1 MVGLFY
7 PVSQG
12 KMQEMFRYIALFLG
26 LIVLPVASF
35 ADGSV
40 APRPLS
46 GAFEAAARS
55 DWAMADL
62 LASKA
67 GPEAQVLMQWVKLRA
82 GEGSAEE
89 AMSFVRRYPH
99 WPGLARLAQMSEAVV
114 SEAGVAE
121 RITFFRAYPPQS
133 NRGVLSYATALMAV
147 GERGEAEA
155 SLVMAWRSYDM
166 DGALQAEY
174 LENHAELL
182 APHHEARL
190 DMALWRGLS
199 DDVSR
204 MLPLVSAEQRALAE
218 ARQGLRAGAAD
229 PAALIEAV
237 PAALRGHPG
246 LGYEEFL
253 WTYHR
258 GTKDEAV
265 AKILAS
271 SVAENLGEPLRWAGW
286 RRSLVRQLM
295 REGDAQVAYQ
305 LATNHGL
312 HDGGAYA
319 DLEWLAGYLALRKL
333 GNAAQAL
340 VHFERMKETVGSP
353 ISLGRAGFWKG
364 EALQKMG
371 RTDEALAAY
380 RAGAEHQ
387 TSFYGLLAAE
397 RAKTGSDMALK
408 GAEYFPAWQ
417 EAAFYKSDLARIAE
431 LAVKN
436 DMLSLAEQ
444 FILAMAEEAD
454 RVTIGQL
461 GNFAIDLGAPHL
473 AVMLGK
479 EAAGRG
485 IVLPAHYYA
494 LHPMRKMNLPVPME
508 MALAIARR
516 ESEFDPSVAS
526 GVGALGLMQ
535 VMPATAKEVAEGLGI
550 DYDRDRVLND
560 WSYNAT
566 LGAAYLAA
574 LAARYDGNV
583 VMMSAAYNAGP
594 SRPDRWMSERGDP
607 RQGEMDVIDWIEAIP
622 FNETRN
628 YVMRVAESLPV
639 YRARLGK
646 AAHPVPFSEELVGTT
661 VRSGN

>member
-1 MVGLFY
+1 
-7 PVSQG
+7 
-12 KMQEMFRYIALFLG
+12 
-26 LIVLPVASF
+26 
-35 ADGSV
+35 
-40 APRPLS
+40 
-46 GAFEAAARS
+46 
-55 DWAMADL
+55 MADL

-67 GPEAQVLMQWVKLRA
+67 APEAQVLMQWVKLRA
-82 GEGSAEE
+82 GKGSAEE
-89 AMSFVRRYPH
+89 AMSFVRDYPH
-99 WPGLARLAQMSEAVV
+99 WPGLARLAQMSEGA
-114 SEAGVAE
+114 VAE
-121 RITFFRAYPPQS
+121 ASGAERVAFFRAYPPQS
-133 NRGVLSYATALMAV
+133 NRGVLSYAEALIAA
-147 GERGEAEA
+147 GELGEADA
-155 SLVMAWRSYDM
+155 TLVMAWRSYDM

-174 LENHAELL
+174 LENYADLL

-204 MLPLVSAEQRALAE
+204 MLPLVSADQRALAE

-229 PAALIEAV
+229 PAALLAAV
-237 PAALRGHPG
+237 PEELRGHSG
-246 LGYEEFL
+246 LAYEAFL

-258 GTKDEAV
+258 GTQAEAV
-265 AKILAS
+265 EKMLAS

-295 REGDAQVAYQ
+295 REGDAKTAYA
-305 LATNHGL
+305 LAVNHGL
-312 HDGGAYA
+312 HDGNAYA
-319 DLEWLAGYLALRKL
+319 DLEWLAGYIALRQLGDAELAL
-333 GNAAQAL
+333 G
-340 VHFERMKETVGSP
+340 HFERMKETVESP

-364 EALQKMG
+364 EALAKLG
-371 RTDEALAAY
+371 RAEDALLAY
-380 RAGAEHQ
+380 RAGALHQ

-397 RAKTGSDMALK
+397 RAETGSDIALK

-417 EAAFYKSDLARIAE
+417 QAAFAKSDLARIVE

-436 DMLSLAEQ
+436 NMLSLAEQ
-444 FILAMAEEAD
+444 FILAMAAEAD
-454 RVTIGQL
+454 RSTLGQL
-461 GNFAIDLGAPHL
+461 GNFAADLGAPHL

-479 EAAGRG
+479 DAAGRG

-494 LHPMRKMNLPVPME
+494 LHPMKEMSLPVPME

-535 VMPATAKEVAEGLGI
+535 VMPATAKEVAEGLNI
-550 DYDRDRVLND
+550 EYDRDSVLND
-560 WSYNAT
+560 WTYNAT
-566 LGAAYLAA
+566 LGAAYLAT
-574 LAARYDGNV
+574 LSERYDGNV

-607 RQGEMDVIDWIEAIP
+607 RMGEMDVIDWIEAIP

-661 VRSGN
+661 LRVSN

>member
-1 MVGLFY
+1 
-7 PVSQG
+7 
-12 KMQEMFRYIALFLG
+12 MQEMFRYIALFVG
-26 LIVLPVASF
+26 LALLPSASL
-35 ADGSV
+35 ADKLA

-46 GAFEAAARS
+46 AAFHAAARS

-67 GPEAQVLMQWVKLRA
+67 APEAQVLMQWVKLRA
-82 GEGSAEE
+82 GKGSAEE
-89 AMSFVRRYPH
+89 ALGFVRDYPH
-99 WPGLARLAQMSEAVV
+99 WPGLARLAQMSEAAV
-114 SEAGVAE
+114 SEAGGAE
-121 RITFFRAYPPQS
+121 RIAFFRAFPPQS
-133 NRGVLSYATALMAV
+133 NRGVLSYVGALMAA

-155 SLVMAWRSYDM
+155 TLVMAWRSYDM

-174 LENHAELL
+174 LENYADLL

-218 ARQGLRAGAAD
+218 ARQGLRAGASD

-237 PAALRGHPG
+237 PAALLGHPG

-253 WTYHR
+253 WAYHR

-265 AKILAS
+265 AKMMAS
-271 SVAENLGEPLRWAGW
+271 SAAENLGEPLRWSGW

-305 LATNHGL
+305 LAVNHGL
-312 HDGGAYA
+312 HDGSAYA
-319 DLEWLAGYLALRKL
+319 DLEWLAGYIALRKL

-340 VHFERMKETVGSP
+340 VHFERMKETVESP

-364 EALQKMG
+364 EALQQMG
-371 RTDEALAAY
+371 RTDEALIAY

-397 RAKTGSDMALK
+397 RAKTGSDIALK

-417 EAAFYKSDLARIAE
+417 DAEFYKSDLARIVE
-431 LAVKN
+431 LAIKN

-444 FILAMAEEAD
+444 FILAMAAEAD
-454 RVTIGQL
+454 RSTLGQL
-461 GNFAIDLGAPHL
+461 GNFVTDLGAPHL

-479 EAAGRG
+479 DAAGRG

-494 LHPMRKMNLPVPME
+494 LHPMTEMRLPVPME

-550 DYDRDRVLND
+550 DYVRDSVLND

-566 LGAAYLAA
+566 LGAAYLAT
-574 LAARYDGNV
+574 LSERYDGNV

-594 SRPDRWMSERGDP
+594 SRPDRWMSEQGDP
-607 RQGEMDVIDWIEAIP
+607 RKGEMDVVDWIEAIP

-646 AAHPVPFSEELVGTT
+646 AAHPVPFTEELIGTT
-661 VRSGN
+661 LRVSN